1 MNQKERAQTNLVKT
15 LDKIMEKQV
24 SSDSNEYSIPI
35 FGAKKV
41 IVTVFRPKPK
51 FKKGQNKVSKIG
63 LNFGDLVKLDT
74 AQNSD
79 TFAVYV
85 GEGLDPNNP
94 NDYEKKQWFLAEGES
109 NIHYYGNLLT
119 AKDMA
124 PLGIKKVGQPID

>member
-1 MNQKERAQTNLVKT
+1 MNQKERAQTDLVKA
-15 LDKIMEKQV
+15 LNKIMERPV

-35 FGAKKV
+35 FGGEKV
-41 IVTVFRPKPK
+41 IVTIFRSKSK
-51 FKKGQNKVSKIG
+51 SKKGQNKASKIG

-79 TFAVYV
+79 TFAIYV

-94 NDYEKKQWFLAEGES
+94 NDHEKKQWFLAEGEP

-119 AKDMA
+119 AKDMT
-124 PLGIKKVGQPID
+124 PLGIKKIGQPLG